1 MQKIRAAITGTALYL
16 PDYVLT
22 NDELSTMMNT
32 TDEWIMTRIGVR
44 ERRIARD
51 PGMVA
56 SDMGSIAVKR
66 LLDKLGVTPDQVD
79 ALICTTSTPDYVF
92 PSTATVIAEK
102 CGIKN
107 AFAFDLKAACSGF
120 VFALETVAGLIQLD
134 KYKRIIIVSSE
145 KMSWMTDYTDRSTA
159 PIFGDGASAVMIEPS
174 EEYGVI
180 DSVLRSDG
188 IGLTYLHMKGGG
200 VVNPSSYETVDA
212 KMHYIYQDG
221 KVVFKHAVAAMADVA
236 EYVIER
242 NGLKSDDVDWV
253 VPHQANV
260 RIIDATAKRIG
271 LPYEKVMINIDRV
284 GNTSSASIPI
294 CLAEWEDKLKKG
306 DNLILAAFG
315 AGFTWG
321 AVYLKWAYDGKKQ

>member
-22 NDELSTMMNT
+22 NDELSTMMDT

-44 ERRIARD
+44 ERRIAKD
-51 PGMVA
+51 PEMVA
-56 SDMGSIAVKR
+56 SDMGAIAVKR
-66 LLDKLGVTPDQVD
+66 LLDKMGVTPDQID

-107 AFAFDLKAACSGF
+107 AFSFDLKAACSGF

-174 EEYGVI
+174 DEYGVI
-180 DSVLRSDG
+180 DSVLHSDG

-200 VVNPSSYETVDA
+200 VVNPSSYKTVDE

-242 NGLKSDDVDWV
+242 NGLNSDTVDWI

-271 LPYEKVMINIDRV
+271 VPYEKVMINIDRV
-284 GNTSSASIPI
+284 GNTSSASVPI

-321 AVYLKWAYDGKKQ
+321 AVYLKWAYDGKK

>member
-22 NDELSTMMNT
+22 NEELSTMMDT

-51 PGMVA
+51 PEMVA
-56 SDMGSIAVKR
+56 SEMGAIAVKR
-66 LLDKLGVTPDQVD
+66 LLDKTGVTPDQID

-92 PSTATVIAEK
+92 PSTSTIIAEK

-120 VFALETVAGLIQLD
+120 VFALETVSGLIQLD
-134 KYKRIIIVSSE
+134 KYKKIIVVSSE

-174 EEYGVI
+174 TEYGVI
-180 DSVLRSDG
+180 DSVLHTDG
-188 IGLTYLHMKGGG
+188 VGLTYLHMKGGG
-200 VVNPSSYETVDA
+200 VVNPSSYKTVDS

-236 EYVIER
+236 EHVIQR
-242 NGLKSDDVDWV
+242 NGLNSDTVDWI

-260 RIIDATAKRIG
+260 RIIDATAHRIG

-321 AVYLKWAYDGKKQ
+321 AVYLKWAYDGTKK